1 MGIDETKNWVRNSK
15 TLKVLGIAILA
26 LLLLI
31 PAAMIQSLIRER
43 EFAFQEVYTEVGQK
57 WGYPQTIT
65 GPVIVVPYLTYSQ
78 STDGKLLTY
87 RKNAYFLPDSLV
99 YTGEITPETRYRGIY
114 KVPVYSGS
122 LNVKGSFKQPDL
134 SQWKISSENILWDEA
149 SISIG
154 ISDMRGIRNAIVLSL
169 GGNNME
175 MNPGADA
182 RDIISS
188 GISSIID
195 LKKYTE
201 LPFSFSIDLNGS
213 QSLSFIPLGKQTDVQ
228 LTSTWSNP
236 SFSGAFLPAS
246 REVNE
251 KGFNASWKVLNLN
264 RNFPQQW
271 IGNEYIVSESSFG
284 VDFLLPVD
292 HYQKNTRSA
301 KYAIM
306 FIGLTFVAFLLFELI
321 SKRKIHPVQY
331 LLVGGALCVFYTLLV
346 SFSEHIGFFWA
357 YTISSVS
364 TIALISLYFYSIIG
378 SLRSTSLLSLMLVGL
393 YLFLFTI
400 LQLQDYALLMGSIGL
415 FAVISVVMYVS
426 RRVDW
431 YAGSE

>member
-1 MGIDETKNWVRNSK
+1 MVVDETKNWIRNSK
-15 TLKVLGIAILA
+15 TLKVIGIGVLA

-31 PAAMIQSLIRER
+31 PAGMIQSLIRER
-43 EFAFQEVYTEVGQK
+43 ELAFNEVYSEVGQK

-65 GPVIVVPYLTYSQ
+65 GPVITVPYITHSEG
-78 STDGKLLTY
+78 SDGKIVSL

-99 YTGEITPETRYRGIY
+99 YSGEITPETRYRGIY
-114 KVPVYSGS
+114 KVPVYSGN
-122 LNVKGSFKQPDL
+122 LNVKGNFKQPDFL
-134 SQWKISSENILWDEA
+134 QWKIKTENILWDEA

-169 GGNNME
+169 GSCQME
-175 MNPGADA
+175 MNPGTDA
-182 RDIISS
+182 RDIVSS
-188 GISSIID
+188 GISSIIN
-195 LKKYTE
+195 LKKFAN
-201 LPFSFSIDLNGS
+201 LPFSFSIELNGS
-213 QSLSFIPLGKQTDVQ
+213 QSLSFIPLGKQTDVL
-228 LTSTWSNP
+228 LTSSWSNP
-236 SFSGAFLPAS
+236 SFSGAFLPVS
-246 REVNE
+246 RQVSE
-251 KGFNASWKVLNLN
+251 KGFNANWKVLNLN

-271 IGNEYIVSESSFG
+271 LGSEYAVNESSFG

-357 YTISSVS
+357 YTISSVA
-364 TIALISLYFYSIIG
+364 TITLISLYFNSIIG
-378 SLRSTSLLSLMLVGL
+378 SLRSTSLLLLMLVGL

-431 YAGSE
+431 YTGNE

>member
-1 MGIDETKNWVRNSK
+1 
-15 TLKVLGIAILA
+15 
-26 LLLLI
+26 
-31 PAAMIQSLIRER
+31 
-43 EFAFQEVYTEVGQK
+43 
-57 WGYPQTIT
+57 
-65 GPVIVVPYLTYSQ
+65 
-78 STDGKLLTY
+78 
-87 RKNAYFLPDSLV
+87 
-99 YTGEITPETRYRGIY
+99 
-114 KVPVYSGS
+114 
-122 LNVKGSFKQPDL
+122 L
-134 SQWKISSENILWDEA
+134 S
-149 SISIG
+149 
-154 ISDMRGIRNAIVLSL
+154 
-169 GGNNME
+169 
-175 MNPGADA
+175 
-182 RDIISS
+182 
-188 GISSIID
+188 
-195 LKKYTE
+195 
-201 LPFSFSIDLNGS
+201 FSFSVELNGS

-246 REVNE
+246 RDINE

-357 YTISSVS
+357 YTISSVA
-364 TIALISLYFYSIIG
+364 TIALISLYFNSIIG
-378 SLRSTSLLSLMLVGL
+378 SARSTSLLSLMLVGL

-431 YAGSE
+431 YAGGE